1 MGLNINSNAM
11 PPLTQAAGS
20 RSEPSRG
27 FLGVLMLDTR
37 FPRPLGDVGHPETFT
52 ALGIEA
58 RFHVV
63 IGANPK
69 RVVRQADP
77 ALLAPFLL
85 AAEEMVRQGARM
97 ITTSCGFLGMY
108 QRELQEAV
116 SVPVVSSSLL
126 WLPRLLAAGER
137 PGVITIDA
145 DALGAPH
152 FLGAGADENT
162 PTVGVSSDSELQRQ
176 ILGNRATL
184 DEAQAS
190 DNVVQAARNLL
201 EREPRIS
208 CLVLECTN
216 MPPYADAL
224 RRATGRR
231 VEHLPSLVQELWK
244 ET

>member
-1 MGLNINSNAM
+1 MGLNINSNAV

-37 FPRPLGDVGHPETFT
+37 FPRPLGDVGLPETFT

-63 IGANPK
+63 I
-69 RVVRQADP
+69 
-77 ALLAPFLL
+77 
-85 AAEEMVRQGARM
+85 
-97 ITTSCGFLGMY
+97 
-108 QRELQEAV
+108 
-116 SVPVVSSSLL
+116 
-126 WLPRLLAAGER
+126 
-137 PGVITIDA
+137 
-145 DALGAPH
+145 
-152 FLGAGADENT
+152 GAGADENT

-208 CLVLECTN
+208 FLVLECTN

-224 RRATGRR
+224 RRATGRP